1 MLRKQRSRERR
12 GVLLSFPLARGTPEI
27 WRFGIAPRG
36 LIIRAYDFYRRRVP
50 RHLRETTGYD
60 DVKGILVFDKGG
72 LSGNIHDVD
81 VAGADYI
88 VEAQSAE
95 DFGEEQHERN
105 FQLLSEAARKFGS
118 KLIPVVPG
126 SGEQMIS
133 EYARFLE
140 VLEEKQLNGKRFE
153 IVALDLIRY
162 AYKGAGALGARHY
175 EDIATIT
182 STANMI
188 LGQDR
193 TLLVGGL
200 SPASMIIACHAGAG
214 LLATLSWL
222 SAASYGRILL
232 STGEQFVPADL
243 DEATIKQKLAK
254 CACSI
259 CRMEPGHTRSLAE
272 YLELELGTAE
282 ERFSIYT
289 EKSTR
294 GFRARCIHNAYA
306 VVEMVEKANKV
317 IALSGGRPTASSF
330 MAMGFHLPEPVLS
343 GLRVVD
349 RIRASGIRT

>member
-1 MLRKQRSRERR
+1 MPGRQIAP

-27 WRFGIAPRG
+27 WRFGTTPRG

-50 RHLRETTGYD
+50 SDLRKTTGYHD
-60 DVKGILVFDKGG
+60 EKGILVFDKGG

-81 VAGADYI
+81 VEGADYV

-105 FQLLSEAARKFGS
+105 FQLLSEAAGKLGS

-140 VLEEKQLNGKRFE
+140 VLEDKHLNGRRFE
-153 IVALDLIRY
+153 IVALDPIRY
-162 AYKGAGALGARHY
+162 AYKGAGALGTRHY

-182 STANMI
+182 STAKAI
-188 LGQDR
+188 LGKDR

-200 SPASMIIACHAGAG
+200 SPASMIVTCHAGAG
-214 LLATLSWL
+214 LLGTLSWL
-222 SAASYGRILL
+222 SAATYGRLLL

-254 CACSI
+254 CACPI
-259 CRMEPGHTRSLAE
+259 CRIEPRHAKSLAE
-272 YLELELGTAE
+272 YLELKPSMGE

-289 EKSTR
+289 ETSTP

-306 VVEMVEKANKV
+306 IVQMVERANKV
-317 IALSGGRPTASSF
+317 IALSEGNPTASSF
-330 MAMGFHLPEPVLS
+330 VAIGFHLPEPVMR
-343 GLRVVD
+343 GLRTVD
-349 RIRASGIRT
+349 RIRASRMRT